1 MSRIG
6 NRIIDIPPGV
16 KITPGEANVEVKGP
30 SGTLNS
36 SLFEGITVNQEGTQ
50 LTVKRANDSKSL
62 RAKHG
67 LVRALIQN
75 NIIGVTDGFSKT
87 LILQGV
93 GYRAQVKGKNLV
105 MNLGYSHDV
114 VFEQPSDIKI
124 EVPEPTKVK
133 ISGINKQRVGQIAA
147 QIRSFRKPEPYKGK
161 GVRYENERI
170 RRKAGKTGKK

>member
-16 KITPGEANVEVKGP
+16 KITSGEANIEVKGP

-124 EVPEPTKVK
+124 EAPEPTKV
-133 ISGINKQRVGQIAA
+133 
-147 QIRSFRKPEPYKGK
+147 
-161 GVRYENERI
+161 
-170 RRKAGKTGKK
+170 